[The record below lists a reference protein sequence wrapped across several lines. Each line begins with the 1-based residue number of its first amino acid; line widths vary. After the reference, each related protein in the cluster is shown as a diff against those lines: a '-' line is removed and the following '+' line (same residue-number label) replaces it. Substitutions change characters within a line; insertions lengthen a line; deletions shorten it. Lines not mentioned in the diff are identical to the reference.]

1 VLNSLPNKTFILPT
15 TDGNRKLFP
24 ALAKRT
30 SRTRS
35 ADPGDTLATAFR
47 IQPIPFTGRL
57 GLNGSIGGRGD
68 RADVFQLTLT
78 QPGTFRFKLKNLSN
92 KRFEHSIL
100 DAKGALLS
108 WSEVTQKKTIAP
120 GRLDARSYEALPAG
134 DYFIVIGGASRRGQS
149 NRYRL
154 QLQFDS
160 QQPQVDPPTEQ
171 PVTVTDPLPV
181 LPNGKTDCDCSDFA
195 TQREAQRFL
204 LPGDPYQLDGDGD
217 GIACESLP

>member
-1 VLNSLPNKTFILPT
+1 VINSLPNKTVILPT
-15 TDGNRKLFP
+15 TDGNNRKLFP

-35 ADPGDTLATAFR
+35 ADPGDTLSTAFR
-47 IQPIPFTGRL
+47 IQPTPFTGRL
-57 GLNGSIGGRGD
+57 GLNGSVGGRGD

-78 QPGTFRFKLKNLSN
+78 QPGTFRFKLKNRSN
-92 KRFEHSIL
+92 KRFERSIL

-108 WSEVTQKKTIAP
+108 WSEVTQKKAIAP
-120 GRLDARSYEALPAG
+120 GRVDAENYEALPAG
-134 DYFIVIGGASRRGQS
+134 DYFIVIGGSRRGQS

-154 QLQFDS
+154 QLQFNS
-160 QQPQVDPPTEQ
+160 QQPQVDIPTEQ
-171 PVTVTDPLPV
+171 PVVDSPPV